1 MQYDI
6 TLIGSYTK
14 DTIITPSATKH
25 VDGGGFNYGAH
36 AAIALDAKTAAIT
49 RLNKND
55 NQVVKNLE
63 NLGVDVF
70 PTFTPDSTEIK
81 LTYPTNDWDNRTL
94 IMSKSA
100 GSFSSDQ
107 FDDIDSK
114 IFLINAS
121 VRNEVEKETLKSL
134 IKKNSLIGVDLQ
146 GFIRSRNNDG
156 TLIDSEWSEKEEILA
171 LVYYLK
177 ADAVEAEFL
186 TGESDII
193 SSAKILASFGP
204 KEIIITHKDGVL
216 VYADNK
222 IIQKPFKSKKII
234 GRSGRGDTCG
244 ASYVFMRLSLK
255 PEEAA
260 TWAAAATS
268 IKMEYDTPLLK
279 NKSYIESLVKQYDK

>member
-55 NQVVKNLE
+55 NHVVKNLE

-100 GSFSSDQ
+100 GSFSANQ

-114 IFLINAS
+114 IFCVAGFML
-121 VRNEVEKETLKSL
+121 LHKSIL
-134 IKKNSLIGVDLQ
+134 V
-146 GFIRSRNNDG
+146 
-156 TLIDSEWSEKEEILA
+156 SEQ
-171 LVYYLK
+171 V
-177 ADAVEAEFL
+177 
-186 TGESDII
+186 
-193 SSAKILASFGP
+193 
-204 KEIIITHKDGVL
+204 
-216 VYADNK
+216 
-222 IIQKPFKSKKII
+222 
-234 GRSGRGDTCG
+234 
-244 ASYVFMRLSLK
+244 
-255 PEEAA
+255 
-260 TWAAAATS
+260 
-268 IKMEYDTPLLK
+268 
-279 NKSYIESLVKQYDK
+279 